1 MGCNCGKKK
10 PTPTPVSTPDIPDTP
25 EKFHAKEMDAYA
37 KRISEET
44 IDWFDNIDVIKP
56 IDDDE

>member
-1 MGCNCGKKK
+1 MGCPCKKK
-10 PTPTPVSTPDIPDTP
+10 PIPTPVSTPEPETI

>member
-1 MGCNCGKKK
+1 MGCNCKKK
-10 PTPTPVSTPDIPDTP
+10 PTPTPVSTPEPETI

-44 IDWFDNIDVIKP
+44 MDWFDNIDTIKP

>member
-10 PTPTPVSTPDIPDTP
+10 PTPTPVSTPEPETI

>member
-1 MGCNCGKKK
+1 MGCPCKKK
-10 PTPTPVSTPDIPDTP
+10 PTPTPVSTPEPETI

>member
-10 PTPTPVSTPDIPDTP
+10 PTPTPVSTPEPETI

-44 IDWFDNIDVIKP
+44 MDWFDNIDVIKP